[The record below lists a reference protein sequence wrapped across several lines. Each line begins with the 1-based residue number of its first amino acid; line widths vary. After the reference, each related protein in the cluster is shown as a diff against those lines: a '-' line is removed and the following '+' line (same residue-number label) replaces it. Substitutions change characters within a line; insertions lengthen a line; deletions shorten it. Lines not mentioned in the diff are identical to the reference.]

1 MRNRPRVPNGT
12 VLAMV
17 PILFFSSLLGA
28 QTAHQD
34 LARAVWVRPMAAPVP
49 AAFAGTAPSPP
60 ATVSADAPV
69 LRWYHGLAF
78 LGVVAALSPLDEAV
92 RDEVQDRRTSGRDD
106 FSKVI
111 RHVGQPEVYATVAL
125 GTVAVGLV
133 SGNSKIT
140 RAGGRISAGLA
151 LGGLVAGGLK
161 LAVGRRRPF
170 RGEEQYTFHPFT
182 KTDSWPSGHTMT
194 AFALATGVSDEVHST
209 PVTVLMYTLATG
221 VAWSRMNDNKH
232 WLTDVVGGAAIG
244 ITSSKIMS
252 GHWRVFGLSAPRF
265 LLEPTGGAGL
275 AWSAAF

>member
-1 MRNRPRVPNGT
+1 M
-12 VLAMV
+12 LAMV
-17 PILFFSSLLGA
+17 PILLFASLLGA
-28 QTAHQD
+28 QTARQD
-34 LARAVWVRPMAAPVP
+34 LAPAAWGRPLATPAP
-49 AAFAGTAPSPP
+49 AAFSGTVTSPA
-60 ATVSADAPV
+60 ATVSADPPV
-69 LRWYHGLAF
+69 FRWYHGLAF
-78 LGVVAALSPLDEAV
+78 LGIVAVLSPLDEPV
-92 RDEVQDRRTSGRDD
+92 RDEIQDRRTSGRDD
-106 FSKVI
+106 FSKLI

-170 RGEEQYTFHPFT
+170 GGEEQYTFHPFS

-209 PVTVLMYTLATG
+209 PVTILMYSLATG

-252 GHWRVFGLSAPRF
+252 GRWRVFGLSAPRF

-275 AWSAAF
+275 AWSAEF